1 MNSEFDWLAPL
12 VEAGPIPGL
21 ARPLDVVW
29 SVPKTSGGEAAKV
42 HLMAST
48 DQEPTANGEPD
59 VVELSAT
66 ASVARAL
73 AAGELSPNTAWM
85 TGRLKASGPT
95 GPLLALLSR
104 AAELA

>member
-59 VVELSAT
+59 VVEQ
-66 ASVARAL
+66 AL
-73 AAGELSPNTAWM
+73 PHPLPEPWLLVSCH
-85 TGRLKASGPT
+85 PT
-95 GPLLALLSR
+95 PPG
-104 AAELA
+104 